1 MVQRYIR
8 DPLLYKGR
16 KFDIRHWVLLLHD
29 GSMWALSDGS
39 CRTASVPYID
49 GCWAN
54 SFVHLTNHSVQVLL
68 RVATNAASAASDA
81 HTCSSHPSALDC
93 TKKATSSREPSL
105 SPNLSLLTSL
115 S

>member
-1 MVQRYIR
+1 MKIVTICSGTNTAWVIQRYIR

-39 CRTASVPYID
+39 CRTASVPYVD
-49 GCWAN
+49 GCWSN

-68 RVATNAASAASDA
+68 VVAAGVLMGGV
-81 HTCSSHPSALDC
+81 C
-93 TKKATSSREPSL
+93 
-105 SPNLSLLTSL
+105 
-115 S
+115 

>member
-1 MVQRYIR
+1 MKIVTICSGTNTAWVIQRYIR

-39 CRTASVPYID
+39 CRTASVPYVD
-49 GCWAN
+49 GCWSN

-68 RVATNAASAASDA
+68 VAVVVAMRGVRTQ
-81 HTCSSHPSALDC
+81 TQQSSCFFLNHMNRYCFFP
-93 TKKATSSREPSL
+93 
-105 SPNLSLLTSL
+105 
-115 S
+115 

>member
-1 MVQRYIR
+1 VKIVTICSGTNTAWVIQRYIR

-39 CRTASVPYID
+39 CRTASVPYVD
-49 GCWAN
+49 GCWSN

-68 RVATNAASAASDA
+68 VAVVGAMRGV
-81 HTCSSHPSALDC
+81 C
-93 TKKATSSREPSL
+93 
-105 SPNLSLLTSL
+105 
-115 S
+115 